1 MLKSPLV
8 AVNTKAGH
16 ISTKRFLVWS
26 NILVG
31 IVVLACFAVGIWMRL
46 HDLSLPLDR
55 DGYDEGVYWQ
65 SLRAMSQ
72 GHPLYQQIFYSQPP
86 FFLLA
91 IFPTYLLFGQTLWAA
106 RIGIVLISLLGLL
119 GAFLLGKAL
128 GGRIGALASLL
139 LLMADPLYLTQSQN
153 IQAEAPSAAL
163 MLLGV
168 GMAYLWWET
177 PEGWTG
183 ICFATLSAL
192 ALSLGILCKLLAVAG
207 LVPVGLL
214 MLAHLWRT
222 FQQPSNTRLA
232 SIRPVLL
239 GIAAFLITTAIVCLP
254 FIGFWPQALQQVIT
268 FHVDAGNAFKAT
280 QSQNTSMIAHALF
293 SIPGSAALYGTVV
306 ALLRRDWRVLP
317 LIAWLLATCYLLWQQ
332 TPLFHHHF
340 VMLTLPLIAL
350 AIMGL
355 GPITFKRQRS
365 FSLNSIATIM
375 AILIILLVAVT
386 SLQESQLY
394 LSDIHEQSLTQTT
407 QQDLQ
412 VAHDLH
418 DTTPSNQLVITD
430 AQFIAGLADRST
442 PAFLVD
448 TSTVRLATNYVTEQQ
463 LIQQASQPQVH
474 TVLVYTGRL
483 YTSKRFY
490 AWVTQHFH
498 LVKSY
503 GSGQELWI
511 KI

>member
-1 MLKSPLV
+1 MITSIIV
-8 AVNTKAGH
+8 AKNKKASH
-16 ISTKRFLVWS
+16 ISAKRLPIWP

-31 IVVLACFAVGIWMRL
+31 IIVLACFAVGIWMRL

-65 SLRAMSQ
+65 SLRAMSE

-91 IFPTYLLFGQTLWAA
+91 IFPTFLLFGQTLWAA
-106 RIGIVLISLLGLL
+106 RIGIVIISLLGFL
-119 GAFLLGKAL
+119 GALLLGKAL
-128 GGRIGALASLL
+128 AGRIGALTALL
-139 LLMADPLYLTQSQN
+139 LLVADPLYLAQSQN
-153 IQAEAPSAAL
+153 IQAEAPSVAL

-183 ICFATLSAL
+183 ICFASFSAL
-192 ALSLGILCKLLAVAG
+192 ALSLSILCKLLAVAG

-222 FQQPSNTRLA
+222 REQPSGTRLA
-232 SIRPVLL
+232 SIRPVIL
-239 GIAAFLITTAIVCLP
+239 GIAAFLLTTAIVCLP
-254 FIGFWPQALQQVIT
+254 FIGFWPQVLQQVIT
-268 FHVDAGNAFKAT
+268 FHVAAGATFKAT
-280 QSQNTSMIAHALF
+280 QSHNASMIAHALF
-293 SIPGSAALYGTVV
+293 SILGCAALYGTVV
-306 ALLRRDWRVLP
+306 ALLRRDWRVVP
-317 LIAWLLATCYLLWQQ
+317 LVAWLLVTCYLLWQQ

-340 VMLTLPLIAL
+340 VALTPPLIAL
-350 AIMGL
+350 AVMGI
-355 GPITFKRQRS
+355 GPITFKRPRS
-365 FSLNSIATIM
+365 LSLNATATVM
-375 AILIILLVAVT
+375 AILIILLTVAT
-386 SLQESQLY
+386 SLQASRLY
-394 LSDIHEQSLTQTT
+394 LNDIHGQSLTKAT

-442 PAFLVD
+442 PPSLVD
-448 TSTVRLATNYVTEQQ
+448 TSTVRLTTDYVTEQQ
-463 LIQQASQPQVH
+463 LIQEASQSQVH
-474 TVLVYTGRL
+474 TVLFYTGRL
-483 YTSKRFY
+483 YTLTHFY

-498 LVKSY
+498 LAHHY